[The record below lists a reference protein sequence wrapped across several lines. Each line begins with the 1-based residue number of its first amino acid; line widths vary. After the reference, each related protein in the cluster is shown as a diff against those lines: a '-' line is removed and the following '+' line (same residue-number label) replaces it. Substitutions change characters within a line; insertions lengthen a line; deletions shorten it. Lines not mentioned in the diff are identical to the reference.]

1 MPAHFCPTI
10 NISAVGSVFHPR
22 KNVQTHYRHF
32 ELKVKKVNDSDF
44 GHFLGDGTKLKIPSE
59 IKPTVLT

>member
-1 MPAHFCPTI
+1 MPSHFCPLI
-10 NISAVGSVFHPR
+10 NISVVGSVFH
-22 KNVQTHYRHF
+22 VQTHYHHF

-44 GHFLGDGTKLKIPSE
+44 EHFLGDGTKLTIPSE